1 MNIQK
6 VILLSFGILISSKF
20 GNAATQ
26 KPHLVGLRCEFN
38 GNIEFSIT
46 QGIFEQSNITE
57 TEMQVKT
64 PELLYDAS
72 KICDVVIEKYMNGT
86 GMRYKCNLEPSQWIW
101 LMNSTPIR
109 VTLKPNLQ
117 RTIYPHSDVYF
128 YNIFN
133 KPFHFSLSKVEFEEF
148 KCLISIK
155 SDDREITLA
164 SIASCYE
171 DETNRYHFT
180 LTPGM
185 AIRYP
190 GESRLNLALE
200 NESK

>member
-6 VILLSFGILISSKF
+6 VILLSFGILISSRF

-26 KPHLVGLRCEFN
+26 QPHLVGLRCEFN

-46 QGIFEQSNITE
+46 QDAFEQSNIIE
-57 TEMQVKT
+57 NEMRAKK

-101 LMNSTPIR
+101 LMNNTSIR
-109 VTLKPNLQ
+109 ITLKPNEQ
-117 RTIYPHSDVYF
+117 RTIYTHKDVYF

-133 KPFHFSLSKVEFEEF
+133 KPFHFSLAKVEFEQF
-148 KCLISIK
+148 KSLVSIK
-155 SDDREITLA
+155 SGDREITLA
-164 SIASCYE
+164 NITSYYE

-180 LTPGM
+180 LNPGM

-190 GESRLNLALE
+190 CELKLNLALE

>member
-6 VILLSFGILISSKF
+6 VMLLSFGILISSRF
-20 GNAATQ
+20 GNAAVQ
-26 KPHLVGLRCEFN
+26 QPNLVGLRCEFN
-38 GNIEFSIT
+38 GNIEFSLP
-46 QGIFEQSNITE
+46 QNIFEDYNQLESELRTKN
-57 TEMQVKT
+57 
-64 PELLYDAS
+64 PESFYDAS
-72 KICDVVIEKYMNGT
+72 RLCDVVLGKYMNGT

-101 LMNSTPIR
+101 LMRDTPIR
-109 VTLKPNLQ
+109 MTLKPNLQ
-117 RTIYPHSDVYF
+117 KTTYTHKNVYF

-148 KCLISIK
+148 KCLIRIQ
-155 SDDREITLA
+155 SDNREITLDNIV
-164 SIASCYE
+164 SYYE

>member
-6 VILLSFGILISSKF
+6 VIILSLGILVSSKF

-26 KPHLVGLRCEFN
+26 RPNLVGLRCEFN

-46 QGIFEQSNITE
+46 KNIFEQSSITE
-57 TEMQVKT
+57 NEMQAKS

-72 KICDVVIEKYMNGT
+72 KICDVVIEQYMNGT
-86 GMRYKCNLEPSQWIW
+86 GMRYRCKLEPSQWIW
-101 LMNSTPIR
+101 LMNSTSIR
-109 VTLKPNLQ
+109 ITLKPDLK
-117 RTIYPHSDVYF
+117 RTIYSHKDVYF

-133 KPFHFSLSKVEFEEF
+133 KPFNFSLSKVEFEEF
-148 KCLISIK
+148 KCLIRIQSG
-155 SDDREITLA
+155 DREITLA
-164 SIASCYE
+164 NIASYYE
-171 DETNRYHFT
+171 DETNRYIFT

-190 GESRLNLALE
+190 GELRLNLALE

>member
-6 VILLSFGILISSKF
+6 IILLSFGMLISSKL

-26 KPHLVGLRCEFN
+26 KPELVGLRCEFN

-46 QGIFEQSNITE
+46 KDIFEQSSITE
-57 TEMQVKT
+57 TDMRARK

-72 KICDVVIEKYMNGT
+72 KICDVVIEQYMNGT
-86 GMRYKCNLEPSQWIW
+86 GMRYRCNLEPSQWIW

-109 VTLKPNLQ
+109 ITLKPNLQ
-117 RTIYPHSDVYF
+117 RTIYPHKDVYF

-133 KPFHFSLSKVEFEEF
+133 KPFHFSLSKAEFEEL
-148 KCLISIK
+148 KCLISIQ
-155 SDDREITLA
+155 SGNREITLA
-164 SIASCYE
+164 SITAYYE